1 MSQAEK
7 VAVDEVLIKFHATLT
22 TPVPGGL
29 LILMLD
35 FLCRTHGNMSA
46 HFAVARQ
53 LLCKSAFPI
62 QFRNPRN
69 PMI

>member
-7 VAVDEVLIKFHATLT
+7 VAVDEVLIKFHPS

-53 LLCKSAFPI
+53 LFCKSAFPI